1 MFLRIL
7 VPIAT
12 TEGSTM
18 GRLTFSTLLLLVSFL
33 TSSCH
38 NAADETQGT
47 SLPAPDNLSVSEVG
61 DANSYFYTFRF
72 NAVEFAESYL
82 IYYSLSDDS
91 STASS
96 LASGQ
101 FPPISY
107 SYNRPGP
114 YNGKTYYFWVRAYD
128 GKNYGKWSTS
138 ISGILN

>member
-1 MFLRIL
+1 MGKVTR
-7 VPIAT
+7 T
-12 TEGSTM
+12 TLM
-18 GRLTFSTLLLLVSFL
+18 LLLSFL
-33 TSSCH
+33 ASGCH
-38 NAADETQGT
+38 NTTDETQAKL
-47 SLPAPDNLSVSEVG
+47 LPAPTNLSVSEVG
-61 DANSYFYTFRF
+61 DPTTYYYTFRF
-72 NAVEFAESYL
+72 TAVEFAESYL

-101 FPPISY
+101 FPPITY

-128 GKNYGKWSTS
+128 GKNYGGWSSS